1 MFLVIGLGNPGP
13 EHANDRHNVGFMA
26 LDEIVRR
33 HSFGPARRRFQSD
46 VFEGSVGGEKL
57 LALKP
62 ITFMNRSGDAVGQA
76 VRFYK
81 LDPAQVIVIHDELD
95 LAPGKL
101 RAKTGGGIAG
111 HNGLASIAQH
121 IGRDFRRVR
130 IGIGHPGDKDR
141 VTRYVLHGF
150 AKADKA
156 WREPLIDAIA
166 EALPLLVGGD
176 EGGFM
181 TRVALLTRPPEKK
194 KPAAAA
200 QDGAPKPPPGDGD
213 GV

>member
-1 MFLVIGLGNPGP
+1 MHLVIGLGNPGP

-33 HSFGPARRRFQSD
+33 HAFGPARRRFQSD

-62 ITFMNRSGDAVGQA
+62 VTFMNRSGDAVGQA

-81 LDPAQVIVIHDELD
+81 LDPTQVIVIHDELD

-111 HNGLASIAQH
+111 HNGLDSIAQH

-141 VTRYVLHGF
+141 VTPYVLHDF
-150 AKADKA
+150 AKADRQ
-156 WREPLIDAIA
+156 WLEPLIDAIA
-166 EALPLLVGGD
+166 EAIPLLIGGD
-176 EGGFM
+176 EAGFM

-194 KPAAAA
+194 KPATG
-200 QDGAPKPPPGDGD
+200 DSAPKPPVDDDD

>member
-1 MFLVIGLGNPGP
+1 MHLVIGLGNPGP
-13 EHANDRHNVGFMA
+13 EHANDRHNAGFMA
-26 LDEIVRR
+26 VDEIVRR
-33 HSFGPARRRFQSD
+33 YSFGPARRRFQSD
-46 VFEGSVGGEKL
+46 VFEGIVGGEKL

-81 LDPAQVIVIHDELD
+81 LEPEQVIVIHDEID

-130 IGIGHPGDKDR
+130 IGVGHPGDRDR
-141 VTRYVLHGF
+141 VTSHVLNGF
-150 AKADKA
+150 SKADKQ
-156 WREPLIDAIA
+156 WLDPLIDAIA
-166 EALPLLVGGD
+166 DALPLLVGGD
-176 EGGFM
+176 ESGFM
-181 TRVALLTRPPEKK
+181 TRVALLINPPEKK
-194 KPAAAA
+194 KATAAE
-200 QDGAPKPPPGDGD
+200 DGAPKPPAGGGDGI
-213 GV
+213 

>member
-1 MFLVIGLGNPGP
+1 V
-13 EHANDRHNVGFMA
+13 D
-26 LDEIVRR
+26 
-33 HSFGPARRRFQSD
+33 
-46 VFEGSVGGEKL
+46 GEKL

-76 VRFYK
+76 ARFYK
-81 LDPAQVIVIHDELD
+81 LAPEQVIVVHDELD

-141 VTRYVLHGF
+141 VTPYVLHAF
-150 AKADKA
+150 AKADKQ
-156 WREPLIDAIA
+156 WLDPLLDAVA
-166 EALPLLVGGD
+166 EALPLLVRGD
-176 EGGFM
+176 ETGFM

-194 KPAAAA
+194 KPATPRAAA
-200 QDGAPKPPPGDGD
+200 APPGGDDGL
-213 GV
+213 